1 MGDLSLVEET
11 LKRISSYKGILGSV
25 IINGDGI
32 PVRHGQPAFDGN
44 PFFMGQSLQAERI
57 AAGHAAQVDLQRG
70 RDAAVCGARLAPDDK
85 GGRTSAQHLQGY
97 ALACREAYACTCR
110 RRSQR
115 RKVHAS
121 EANLAVLHRLR
132 KQ

>member
-44 PFFMGQSLQAERI
+44 PSLWGRACKLSALQLAMRRRSTFSAAETQQYAAHVSRLTTKVGAQARSTHR
-57 AAGHAAQVDLQRG
+57 AAL
-70 RDAAVCGARLAPDDK
+70 L
-85 GGRTSAQHLQGY
+85 
-97 ALACREAYACTCR
+97 LACETCACTCR
-110 RRSQR
+110 TRSQR

-121 EANLAVLHRLR
+121 KAKLAVLHRPR